1 MAASRRVAVDQAR
14 EFALQPND
22 RLRLIAP
29 RPAGRSSCRIATQA
43 MANGLKQRFPFV
55 EAIVR
60 GTSTLDLAWTG
71 AGEPTVW
78 EMKPG
83 RDLLGVGDLT
93 ELGEN
98 IGNHRQRLKRFAE
111 LVGGKILFPVPAYG
125 VDLAAPFPVTC
136 GG

>member
-14 EFALQPND
+14 EFAPQPND

-55 EAIVR
+55 DAIAR
-60 GTSTLDLAWTG
+60 GTSTLGLAWTG

-111 LVGGKILFPVPAYG
+111 LVGGKIRFPVPAYG

>member
-1 MAASRRVAVDQAR
+1 MLFGIERDPDDGTTAQALVGRQLVDGLTVV
-14 EFALQPND
+14 EDL
-22 RLRLIAP
+22 
-29 RPAGRSSCRIATQA
+29 PAGRAQGA
-43 MANGLKQRFPFV
+43 
-55 EAIVR
+55 
-60 GTSTLDLAWTG
+60 G

-125 VDLAAPFPVTC
+125 VDLAAPFPVTR